1 MQITPYK
8 GLSSHIRQKHRIT
21 SKEYY
26 DIYFKQEN
34 EGICLYVTKKPPF
47 LKLSKAINLVVH
59 YHVVVDFQ

>member
-34 EGICLYVTKKPPF
+34 EGICPICNKKTPF

-59 YHVVVDFQ
+59 YYVVVDFQ